1 MIPILL
7 VVAEKNLAAEKEV
20 VVEERLERMEELEV
34 LVKEEQRLWRG
45 RRGRRVAGLIVTEA

>member
-1 MIPILL
+1 L

-20 VVEERLERMEELEV
+20 VDEERLERMEELEV